1 MHHETIIRQGGITV
15 DNVINKLSE
24 IEQNAVSIMEAANAR
39 KKEFASEMEKKAS
52 DFDAALEA
60 ETAKKVTDLRAQ
72 METTM
77 QSKLEKQR
85 SDAEQLLKRMEESYH
100 ENHRSYAKE
109 LFQSMIKE

>member
-1 MHHETIIRQGGITV
+1 M

-24 IEQNAVSIMEAANAR
+24 IEQTAASIMEAANAR
-39 KKEFASEMEKKAS
+39 KKEFASEMEQKTA

-85 SDAEQLLKRMEESYH
+85 SDAEEVLKQMEESYRI
-100 ENHRSYAKE
+100 NHRAYAKE
-109 LFQSMIKE
+109 LFQAMIKE

>member
-1 MHHETIIRQGGITV
+1 M

-24 IEQNAVSIMEAANAR
+24 IEQEDASIMEAANVR
-39 KKEFASEMEKKAS
+39 KKEFAVQMEKKTA

-60 ETAKKVTDLRAQ
+60 ETAKKVSDLRAR

-77 QSKLEKQR
+77 KAKLDKQK
-85 SDAEQLLKRMEESYH
+85 SDADELLQHMEKSYQA
-100 ENHRSYAKE
+100 NHNAYAKE

>member
-1 MHHETIIRQGGITV
+1 M

-24 IEQNAVSIMEAANAR
+24 IEQTAASIMEAANAR
-39 KKEFASEMEKKAS
+39 KKEFASEMEKKTA

-60 ETAKKVTDLRAQ
+60 ETEKKVTDLRAQ

-77 QSKLEKQR
+77 QSKLETQR
-85 SDAEQLLKRMEESYH
+85 SDAEKVLRQMEESYH
-100 ENHRSYAKE
+100 TNHHSYAKE

>member
-24 IEQNAVSIMEAANAR
+24 IEQTAVSIMEAANAR

-60 ETAKKVTDLRAQ
+60 ETAKK
-72 METTM
+72 
-77 QSKLEKQR
+77 S
-85 SDAEQLLKRMEESYH
+85 H
-100 ENHRSYAKE
+100 
-109 LFQSMIKE
+109 